1 MPFSSCPVDKMNVNV
16 NVNVN
21 EMFAR
26 QAPQSSVTLTLLPLR
41 LLTPFVV

>member
-1 MPFSSCPVDKMNVNV
+1 MPFSSAPVDKMNV